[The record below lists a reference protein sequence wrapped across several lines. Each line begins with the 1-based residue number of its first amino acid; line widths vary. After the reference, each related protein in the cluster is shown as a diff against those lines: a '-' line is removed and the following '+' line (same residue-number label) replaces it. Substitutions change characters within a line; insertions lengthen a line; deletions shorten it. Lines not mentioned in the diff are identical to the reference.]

1 MAGDDNKSFTEAQ
14 LQIERLRKLKEQ
26 KDEKE
31 KSHKENTFSF
41 AGTGGLENEP
51 ETADEPVKP
60 EIKTP
65 EDAAPA
71 KVRAKKQR
79 LLRVERRNFEKLSSI
94 AKKIKSSNPGMRLS
108 EDMLANLLIA
118 AVLDLNLDF
127 SSVKTAAE
135 LKELLRSVKV

>member
-1 MAGDDNKSFTEAQ
+1 MAGDENKSFTEAQ

-51 ETADEPVKP
+51 ETSDGPEKP
-60 EIKTP
+60 GTKTP
-65 EDAAPA
+65 AEAAPA
-71 KVRAKKQR
+71 KIRSKKQR
-79 LLRVERRNFEKLSSI
+79 LLRVERRNLEKISSI
-94 AKKIKSSNPGMRLS
+94 AKKIKSSSPGMRLS
-108 EDMLANLLIA
+108 DDMLANLIIA

-135 LKELLRSVKV
+135 LKELFRSVKV